1 MHSIKT
7 ALLAALTIATAT
19 PAMAV
24 YKCKDATGRIAF
36 QERPCETSGATG
48 KQIDIRPT
56 ANVAPAAAP
65 SAAAPPQTEVMRL
78 RAQSEHSKKEH
89 RLRELT
95 ERELPAAQGRARK
108 ASTRCKNEMHAVG
121 RQKVY
126 ANNNLAGA
134 TWEQSLSTE
143 MHAIATQCS
152 SEISLLNSEVD
163 RLMMEKRMLE
173 QELQR

>member
-78 RAQSEHSKKEH
+78 RAQSELSKKEH